1 VHLYIPIFK
10 LLIRTIIERFDLQE
24 NQRKGKQRETQMLE
38 KRAENYYNA
47 PPLRSCGG
55 GGVSYFSDL
64 GTFWPS
70 VSATCD

>member
-47 PPLRSCGG
+47 PPCVHV
-55 GGVSYFSDL
+55 GVGVCLIFRI
-64 GTFWPS
+64 
-70 VSATCD
+70 